1 MQRKLHVFEYAGLTA
16 VHTCSCSLS
25 SCRSVGHLVYH
36 SAGTSSFLYT
46 TELVHACAWCS
57 FFLFRLICF
66 CTMFLCITLLDFFYY
81 CSARFFN
88 HCWIMFLTTAFVF
101 VLPLYYGFCAATLL
115 WFLYYNMLLCQILF
129 LCVLPQ
135 LFSLATGLAHINRAR
150 KSCDQ
155 Q

>member
-1 MQRKLHVFEYAGLTA
+1 MP
-16 VHTCSCSLS
+16 LS
-25 SCRSVGHLVYH
+25 W
-36 SAGTSSFLYT
+36 TSSIPLSWNIFLS
-46 TELVHACAWCS
+46 VHHGIGTCMCVVF

-66 CTMFLCITLLDFFYY
+66 CTMLLCITLLDFFYY
-81 CSARFFN
+81 RSARFFN

-101 VLPLYYGFCAATLL
+101 VLPLYYGFCAATLQ

-135 LFSLATGLAHINRAR
+135 LFSLATGLAHINRAH